1 MKPKQQ
7 GGFMPFPIPFLFLL
21 VSLLLPI
28 PVEAASPDIDSFAR
42 HNEFDEVKISPD
54 GRFLAAGVNDKEGR
68 RSIVIIRLKDRK
80 ITARSS
86 FSKKIRPGHFFW
98 VNPERIIIEL
108 DRNLGAFDSP
118 VPTGNL
124 FAVNFDGSQRA
135 TIFGRDAN
143 ALKSEP
149 SYAIATLLDLIR
161 DEPRKILIQTN
172 RYDKARHLDS
182 LTTAYKLDVYNGR
195 LNKVA
200 ISPLGSGDL
209 LADHRQQIR
218 AAIGNP
224 RDSMLTSRVFF
235 RDSPQDEW
243 RMLSE
248 FDLFAPTLKPLK
260 FTPDNQRLYV
270 ESNGDTDTT
279 GVFLLDPGS
288 GKLEKISQRDD
299 SDLVEALYDENDQL
313 VGAWYEPDKPAYDII
328 GKSRFARQMRGFI
341 KAFKGQRVLPTS
353 RTWDGRHTLLKV
365 SSDTNAGDYYLYD
378 GDTRKLDYLLSARS
392 WEKPEQLR
400 PVQPITLSAR
410 DGLELHG
417 YLTLPKGNAPFPM
430 VVMPHGGPHGPRDY
444 WAYDPDVQLLA
455 NAGYAVLQVNFR
467 GSGGYGSQFME
478 AGFGEWGRK
487 MQQDVTD
494 ATRWAIEQGHA
505 DPRRICIYGGSY
517 GGYSTLMGVATEP
530 ELYRCAIGY
539 AGVYDLNMMYRKGDI
554 QWTRRGISYL
564 DRVLGTDPDERA
576 RRSPV
581 NLADR
586 IKAPVLLIH
595 GGKDLRV
602 PIDHA
607 RAMEQALKKAGNPP
621 ETLYKKKEG
630 HGFFKEANRRE
641 VYRRMLDFLEKHIG
655 AGA

>member
-1 MKPKQQ
+1 
-7 GGFMPFPIPFLFLL
+7 MPFYFPLLFLI
-21 VSLLLPI
+21 VSLLLPF
-28 PVEAASPDIDSFAR
+28 PGAAAPDIDSFAR
-42 HNEFDEVKISPD
+42 HSEFDAVKISPD

-68 RSIVIIRLKDRK
+68 RSIVIIRLKDKK
-80 ITARSS
+80 ITARSA

-98 VNPERIIIEL
+98 VNNERIIIEL
-108 DRNLGAFDSP
+108 DRNLGTFDSP

-135 TIFGRDAN
+135 IIFGRDAN

-149 SYAIATLLDLIR
+149 SYAIAKLLDPIK

-209 LADHRQQIR
+209 LSDHQQQIR

-248 FDLFAPTLKPLK
+248 FDLFAPALTPLK

-270 ESNGDTDTT
+270 ESNGDIDTA

-288 GKLEKISQRDD
+288 GKLEKISQREDT
-299 SDLVEALYDENDQL
+299 DLVAALYDENDQL
-313 VGAWYEPDKPAYDII
+313 AGAWYEPDKPAYDII

-341 KAFKGQRVLPTS
+341 KAFKGQRVQPTS
-353 RTWDGRHTLLKV
+353 RSWDGRYTLLKV
-365 SSDTNAGDYYLYD
+365 SSDTNAGDFYLYD
-378 GDTRKLDYLLSARS
+378 SETRKLDYLLSARS

-400 PVQPITLSAR
+400 PMQPIRLAAH
-410 DGLELHG
+410 DGLELQG
-417 YLTLPKGNAPFPM
+417 YLTLPKGKAPFPM
-430 VVMPHGGPHGPRDY
+430 VVLPHGGPHGPRDY
-444 WAYDPDVQLLA
+444 WSYDPDVQLLA
-455 NAGYAVLQVNFR
+455 NAGYAVLQINFR
-467 GSGGYGSQFME
+467 GSGGYGSQFIE

-487 MQQDVTD
+487 MQQDVSD
-494 ATRWAIEQGHA
+494 ATRWAIGQGHA

-517 GGYSTLMGVATEP
+517 GGYSALMGVATEP

-539 AGVYDLNMMYRKGDI
+539 AGVYDLNMMYEKGDI

-564 DRVLGTDPDERA
+564 DRVLGTDPGERA

-586 IKAPVLLIH
+586 IQVPVLLIH

-607 RAMEQALKKAGNPP
+607 RSMERALKKSGNPP

-641 VYRRMLDFLEKHIG
+641 VYQRMLDFLARHTG
-655 AGA
+655 ADT